1 MPSDKAEVTPATT
14 YADTVPDAAAIYF
27 TITKGMCV
35 WTMYV
40 HILQYN
46 SKVSHWFN
54 VYERFMQTECVYFIC
69 AAFAYLIIIIDCAI
83 QYPIIGA
90 WVYKAG

>member
-35 WTMYV
+35 WTMCIYYSIIAKLV
-40 HILQYN
+40 IGLMFMKDLCRQ
-46 SKVSHWFN
+46 N
-54 VYERFMQTECVYFIC
+54 VFT
-69 AAFAYLIIIIDCAI
+69 
-83 QYPIIGA
+83 
-90 WVYKAG
+90 